1 MISYTRN
8 LFFLCLFVTT
18 VFGGLQLLSA
28 KGSVL
33 TAEDASFHAYT
44 LTDAKPCFLDDSY
57 ISTEDG
63 DEFFPLSVG
72 GQSAPVVLSEQELQ
86 GVAIIADY
94 LKTDIGA
101 VTGSEPT
108 ILTGK
113 LPEKS
118 QAIILVG
125 SLGNSDYID
134 QLVAS
139 GKLDVSK
146 IKGKWEST
154 LTTIVPNP
162 FPGID
167 QALVIVGS
175 DKRGTIYGMFDL
187 SKNIGVSPWYWWAD
201 VPVSHCESLYVKP
214 GTYVVD
220 SPKVQYRGI
229 FLNDEAPALTGW
241 VYEKFGE
248 FNQHF
253 YKKVFELIL
262 RLRGNYLWPAM
273 WGRSLWD
280 DDPSTDDLANVM
292 GVVLGTS
299 HHEPLMRAHVEWQRY
314 GKGKWDY
321 SKNSKVLRKFWR
333 EGIERLGNKE
343 SLVTIGMRGDGDE
356 PMSEESNI
364 ALLEKIVADQRKII
378 ADVTGE
384 PAEKTPQVWALYK
397 EVQEYY
403 DKGMRVP
410 DDVTLLLCDDNWGNL
425 RKLPKL
431 GAPERKGGY
440 GIYYHFDYV
449 GGPRN
454 YKWINT
460 NQISRTWEQMHL
472 AYEYGVKK
480 LWIVNVGDL
489 KPMEYPI
496 SFFLDYAWNPEAID
510 ASDLPGYTSDWARQ
524 QFGNKYSEPI
534 ADMLE
539 TYTKYN
545 SRRKPEL
552 LDANTFALTEWPVV
566 ESDYMALAS
575 EAIEIGDM
583 LDPAYKDAYYE
594 LVAYPIFASCNLYSM
609 YAAVARNHS
618 LAEKGKVEANEE
630 AYKVKRCFEV
640 DKQLSEAYH
649 QLKNGKWNHQ
659 MDQTHIGYTYWQQP
673 DKQVCPE
680 VDYVEEGDACVDSKK
695 SDDSNL
701 KDDLSSE
708 VDEVPGISAFL
719 EQFGYVSMD
728 MEHFDRKVDADGIAW
743 KELPGMSYSQKSF
756 TSVPVIHDSINKP
769 SDETTHLEYNFI
781 VRNAGDICVR
791 LYVSPT
797 LDFTDRGALRYGVS
811 IDEETPQIINI
822 HDPKFGNWNKWVS
835 ENVIKPTS
843 QHSLSEGGS
852 HTLKIFVVDPGV
864 VFQKVVIETGD
875 PTDLYLGPQESP
887 RSN

>member
-1 MISYTRN
+1 MTSYARN
-8 LFFLCLFVTT
+8 TFFLCLFVTI
-18 VFGGLQLLSA
+18 VLGFSQLLSA

-44 LTDAKPCFLDDSY
+44 LTDVKPCFSADSY

-101 VTGSEPT
+101 VTGCEPK
-108 ILTGK
+108 IITGE
-113 LPEKS
+113 LPEESK
-118 QAIILVG
+118 AIILVG
-125 SLGNSDYID
+125 SLGNCDYID

-139 GKLDVSK
+139 GKLDVSR
-146 IKGKWEST
+146 IKGKWEAT
-154 LTTIVPNP
+154 LTTIVQKP

-175 DKRGTIYGMFDL
+175 DKRGAIYGIFDL
-187 SKNIGVSPWYWWAD
+187 SRNIGVSPWYWWAD

-280 DDPSTDDLANVM
+280 DDPTTDDLADAM

-321 SKNSKVLRKFWR
+321 SKNSEVLREFWR
-333 EGIERLGNKE
+333 EGIERLGDKE

-364 ALLEKIVADQRKII
+364 ALLEQIVTDQREII

-410 DDVTLLLCDDNWGNL
+410 DDVTLLLCDDNWGNI

-472 AYEYGVKK
+472 TYEYGAKK

-510 ASDLPGYTSDWARQ
+510 AGDLPAYASDWACQ
-524 QFGNKYSEPI
+524 QFGGKYSDSI

-552 LDANTFALTEWPVV
+552 LDANTFALSEWSRV

-575 EAIEIGDM
+575 EAVEVGDM
-583 LDPAYKDAYYE
+583 LDAAYKDAYYQ
-594 LVAYPIFASCNLYSM
+594 LVAYPIFASSNLYSM
-609 YAAVARNHS
+609 YAAVARNHY
-618 LAEKGKVEANEE
+618 LAGKGMIEANEE
-630 AYKVKRCFEV
+630 AYKVKQCFEV
-640 DKQLSEAYH
+640 DKQLSDEYH

-659 MDQTHIGYTYWQQP
+659 MSQTHIGYTYWQQP
-673 DKQVCPE
+673 EEQVCPE
-680 VDYVEEGDACVDSKK
+680 VVYVDEDNVCENPDKVQSR
-695 SDDSNL
+695 NP
-701 KDDLSSE
+701 KDDLPSE
-708 VDEVPGISAFL
+708 VDTAPGKPAFL
-719 EQFGYVSMD
+719 EQHGYVSME
-728 MEHFDRKVDADGIAW
+728 MEHFARKVDAGDIAW
-743 KELPGMSYSQKSF
+743 KELPGMSYSEKSL
-756 TSVPVIHDSINKP
+756 TTVPVTHASVESP
-769 SDETTHLEYNFI
+769 SDETTHLEYDFLVKNG
-781 VRNAGDICVR
+781 GDISVR

-797 LDFTDRGALRYGVS
+797 LDFTDRGALRYAVS
-811 IDEETPQIINI
+811 IDGEAPQVVNI
-822 HDPKFGNWNKWVS
+822 HNPEFGNWNKWVS

-843 QHSLSEGGS
+843 KHHLSEGGL
-852 HTLKIFVVDPGV
+852 HTLKVFVVDPGI
-864 VFQKVVIETGD
+864 VFQKIVIETGES
-875 PTDLYLGPQESP
+875 TDLYLGPQESP